1 MSPISVLPLAPLA
14 AGRRSRCAPAPL
26 SWNPA
31 MQQLVER
38 GGTIALPTP
47 HPRPSLEA
55 QLEAAIRTP
64 PVRRVTRQALL
75 VLGLTLLP
83 LGGWAT
89 MTTIEQAV
97 LGQGQLI
104 PEGKRKTVTLL
115 EPGILRQLMVKEG
128 SFIEA
133 GQPLAQL
140 DVTQAEAAA
149 DQARAAFWSGR
160 ARIARLRA
168 EQADGRVLAFPEDLR
183 KAAAADPAIDVF
195 LKAEQSLFAA
205 RWANYDSQV
214 AVGEKH
220 ITQSR
225 EQATGARAQREGA
238 ELQVKSARDQIA
250 GLARLLAQG
259 FASRFTIL
267 ELQRQEASFAAL
279 IGSFSAQE
287 KQFQEAMLQGERQLA
302 ALRFGRLSDI
312 ANDLQTTEAAVASAT
327 QQLRAAQDI
336 LTRRELLA
344 PESGRVT
351 NIQMF
356 TPGSSITAGQ
366 PILDLVPADDRLIV
380 EGQILPTDIEQVAVG
395 QRANL
400 RLTAYRMREL
410 PVLSGRVTL
419 VSPDIVT
426 VQNGSRYYTI
436 RAELE
441 PEALAHF
448 PEVQMFAGMP
458 VEIYVL
464 GEKRTPL
471 SYFWTPIRHAA
482 RRAFRD

>member
-1 MSPISVLPLAPLA
+1 
-14 AGRRSRCAPAPL
+14 
-26 SWNPA
+26 

-38 GGTIALPTP
+38 GGSIALPSP
-47 HPRPSLEA
+47 LPRPSLEA

-64 PVRRVTRQALL
+64 PVAQLTRRALL
-75 VLGLTLLP
+75 ILGLTLLP

-89 MTTIEQAV
+89 MTVIEQAV

-115 EPGILRQLMVKEG
+115 EPGILRRLEVKEG
-128 SFIEA
+128 SFVEA
-133 GQPLAQL
+133 GQTLAQL
-140 DVTQAEAAA
+140 DVTQSEAAA
-149 DQARAAFWSGR
+149 DQARAAFWGGR
-160 ARIARLRA
+160 ARVARLRA
-168 EQADGRVLAFPEDLR
+168 EQEDRRVLEFPGDLR
-183 KAAAADPAIDVF
+183 QAAAADPAIDVF

-205 RWANYDSQV
+205 RWSNYDSQV
-214 AVGEKH
+214 GVGEKQF
-220 ITQSR
+220 TQFR
-225 EQATGARAQREGA
+225 EQVAGAHAQREGA
-238 ELQVKSARDQIA
+238 AMQVKSARDQIS

-259 FASRFTIL
+259 FASRFTVL

-279 IGSFSAQE
+279 MGSFTAQE
-287 KQFQEAMLQGERQLA
+287 KQFQEAALQAERQVA
-302 ALRFGRLSDI
+302 ALRFTRLSDI
-312 ANDLQTTEAAVASAT
+312 ANDLQTTEAAVASAV
-327 QQLRAAQDI
+327 QQLRAARDI
-336 LTRRELLA
+336 LTRRELVA
-344 PESGRVT
+344 PEAGRVT

-356 TPGSSITAGQ
+356 TPGSSIAAGQ
-366 PILDLVPADDRLIV
+366 PVLDLVPAADRLVV

-410 PVLSGRVTL
+410 PVLPGRVTL
-419 VSPDIVT
+419 VSPDIAT
-426 VQNGSRYYTI
+426 TSSGNQYYTI

-441 PEALAHF
+441 PDALQHF
-448 PEVQMFAGMP
+448 PEVRLFAGMP

>member
-1 MSPISVLPLAPLA
+1 
-14 AGRRSRCAPAPL
+14 
-26 SWNPA
+26 

-38 GGTIALPTP
+38 GGAIPLPSP
-47 HPRPSLEA
+47 LPRPSLEA

-64 PVRRVTRQALL
+64 PVARLTRRALL

-115 EPGILRQLMVKEG
+115 EPGILKRLMVKEG
-128 SFIEA
+128 SFVEA
-133 GQPLAQL
+133 GQVIAQL
-140 DVTQAEAAA
+140 DVTQAEASA
-149 DQARAAFWSGR
+149 DQAKAAFWSGR

-168 EQADGRVLAFPEDLR
+168 EQEDRRTLDFPEDLQ

-195 LKAEQSLFAA
+195 LKAEQKLFAA
-205 RWANYDSQV
+205 RWSTYDSQI
-214 AVGEKH
+214 AVQEKS
-220 ITQSR
+220 ITQFR
-225 EQATGARAQREGA
+225 EQIAGARAQREGA
-238 ELQVKSARDQIA
+238 ELQVKSARDQIS

-259 FASRFTIL
+259 FASRFTVL
-267 ELQRQEASFAAL
+267 ELQRQEANFAAL
-279 IGSFSAQE
+279 AGSAAAQE
-287 KQFQEAMLQGERQLA
+287 KQYREAVAQAERQLET
-302 ALRFGRLSDI
+302 LRFTRLSDI
-312 ANDLQTTEAAVASAT
+312 ANDLQTTEAAVAAAA

-336 LTRRELLA
+336 LARRELVA
-344 PESGRVT
+344 PEAGRVT

-356 TPGSSITAGQ
+356 TPGSSIAAGQ
-366 PILDLVPADDRLIV
+366 PILDLVPAEDRLIV

-395 QRANL
+395 QKANL

-410 PVLSGRVTL
+410 PVLPGHVTL

-426 VQNGSRYYTI
+426 LQNGTQYYTI

-441 PEALAHF
+441 PGALDRF
-448 PEVQMFAGMP
+448 PEVKLFAGMP